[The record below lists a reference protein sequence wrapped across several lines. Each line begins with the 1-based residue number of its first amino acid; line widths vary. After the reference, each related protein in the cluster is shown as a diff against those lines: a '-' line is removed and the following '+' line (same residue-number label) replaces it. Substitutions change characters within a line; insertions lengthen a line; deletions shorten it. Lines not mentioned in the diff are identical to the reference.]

1 MKRIT
6 VLLTDDHIVFREG
19 LRLLL
24 QATTDIEVI
33 GEADNGHRAVGET
46 KRLQPDIVLMD
57 IAMPQLNGIE
67 ATRRIARE
75 VPSAKVLILSCY
87 NDDQH
92 VEQAVEAGAAGYIM
106 KETASTDLVRA
117 IRETSEGNALFSP
130 PIAKRLL
137 SRSRNRDSL
146 AKSTAPPALTSRQ
159 TEVVQLIAEGYSSKQ
174 IAEMLS
180 ISLKTVEKHRQA
192 VMNKLDIHEIA
203 TLTRYAVSMGI
214 IALNSSD
221 QVTPVAEPFHTLPG
235 REQVSP

>member
-106 KETASTDLVRA
+106 KETASTDIRA
-117 IRETSEGNALFSP
+117 QSLQGHSVACSSSPDRPMGLDEG
-130 PIAKRLL
+130 
-137 SRSRNRDSL
+137 
-146 AKSTAPPALTSRQ
+146 
-159 TEVVQLIAEGYSSKQ
+159 
-174 IAEMLS
+174 
-180 ISLKTVEKHRQA
+180 
-192 VMNKLDIHEIA
+192 
-203 TLTRYAVSMGI
+203 
-214 IALNSSD
+214 
-221 QVTPVAEPFHTLPG
+221 
-235 REQVSP
+235 